1 MDEIK
6 KKKILILVNTYFQ
19 IIIAIKLKLTTYK
32 NDDVDI
38 IISNH
43 SVDSY
48 KIYESLKNIS
58 IFNKIFYFR
67 SKEAKNK
74 IIKILQNFC
83 YLLFPN
89 LSLNSKKMKLG
100 YYDEYLFYN
109 INKYSYLLYDALHKK
124 NKKVKVI
131 RFEEGYISY
140 LHINVGISNSYKK
153 IRKIL
158 GKEFIEEKIE
168 YNNLFNPN
176 LLIYNPKA
184 PIKKIE
190 NLERKDIELRNIV
203 NKVFKYDLIN
213 DIYDKKYIFFEESF
227 FCDNKGIDDMDL
239 ILNIAEI
246 VGKENLMVKL
256 HPRNKVDR
264 FKEYGITTNKT
275 IGIPWEVIQMNND
288 FSNKVFLTISSGSV
302 LASKLYFNDNI
313 ETYLLFNCTNK
324 MSDMVTDEYSKYLEK
339 IKKNLNFDN
348 FKIPNSNEEFFKEL
362 REKKN
367 GEKRL

>member
-1 MDEIK
+1 M
-6 KKKILILVNTYFQ
+6 
-19 IIIAIKLKLTTYK
+19 
-32 NDDVDI
+32 
-38 IISNH
+38 
-43 SVDSY
+43 
-48 KIYESLKNIS
+48 
-58 IFNKIFYFR
+58 
-67 SKEAKNK
+67 
-74 IIKILQNFC
+74 
-83 YLLFPN
+83 
-89 LSLNSKKMKLG
+89 
-100 YYDEYLFYN
+100 
-109 INKYSYLLYDALHKK
+109 
-124 NKKVKVI
+124 
-131 RFEEGYISY
+131 
-140 LHINVGISNSYKK
+140 
-153 IRKIL
+153 
-158 GKEFIEEKIE
+158 
-168 YNNLFNPN
+168 
-176 LLIYNPKA
+176 IYNPKA